1 MMVNIHNQHKIKK
14 AVWKTPFCFKLN
26 TFMDLK
32 LQKKVFK
39 RNVTITSSLIGKT
52 ISIHKGNR
60 VGKVN
65 LKPNMQ
71 GHKLGEF
78 FVTKVL
84 GEKIAYR
91 KKLKLKQKRSKNKGK
106 K

>member
-1 MMVNIHNQHKIKK
+1 MIYKIKK
-14 AVWKTPFCFKLN
+14 SVWKTPFCFKFN
-26 TFMDLK
+26 KFMDLT
-32 LQKKVFK
+32 LHKKTFK
-39 RNVTITSSLIGKT
+39 RNITITSSLIGKT
-52 ISIHKGNR
+52 LHIHKGNR
-60 VGKVN
+60 VGKIF
-65 LKPNMQ
+65 LKQSML

-84 GEKIAYR
+84 GERIAYR